1 MKMEYYVI
9 KVGEVYVK
17 NTYGKN
23 TYCGS
28 TYIYVVPTPDI
39 TKAKN
44 YKTLRAASK
53 IRDKI
58 SAYFEMQKID
68 AKISIYRVEM
78 NIAELE

>member
-9 KVGEVYVK
+9 KVGGVYVK
-17 NTYGKN
+17 NTYGR
-23 TYCGS
+23 GS
-28 TYIYVVPTPDI
+28 DYIYIVSTPDI

-53 IRDKI
+53 MRDGI
-58 SAYFEMQKID
+58 SAYFERSKID

-78 NIAELE
+78 NIELIDEGI

>member
-17 NTYGKN
+17 NTYARS
-23 TYCGS
+23 GS

-44 YKTLRAASK
+44 YRTLRAASK
-53 IRDKI
+53 IRDRI
-58 SAYFEMQKID
+58 SAYFEMQEWET
-68 AKISIYRVEM
+68 KISIYKVEM
-78 NIAELE
+78 NIELTELD